1 MTRLLSHVCRSR
13 WLPALFAAAGMVVWT
28 QAMAQSIAASPVA
41 PDPTVALVQQV
52 MALGPSGVLLGAAWL
67 LSRWQPTI
75 VLQSGGPVVLSVRLD
90 DHERGELAKLRR
102 VAVRASGDAATD
114 HGED

>member
-1 MTRLLSHVCRSR
+1 MTRMLSHVCRSR
-13 WLPALFAAAGMVVWT
+13 WLPALFVAAASVVWT
-28 QAMAQSIAASPVA
+28 QAQGQTPTPPA

-90 DHERGELAKLRR
+90 DHERQEIAKLRR
-102 VAVRASGDAATD
+102 VAARAAGDSTTD

>member
-1 MTRLLSHVCRSR
+1 MIAHVCRSR
-13 WLPALFAAAGMVVWT
+13 WLPALFAAAAMVTWT
-28 QAMAQSIAASPVA
+28 QAMAQPMPTPAPV
-41 PDPTVALVQQV
+41 PDPTIALVQQV

-102 VAVRASGDAATD
+102 VAARAGGDTATD